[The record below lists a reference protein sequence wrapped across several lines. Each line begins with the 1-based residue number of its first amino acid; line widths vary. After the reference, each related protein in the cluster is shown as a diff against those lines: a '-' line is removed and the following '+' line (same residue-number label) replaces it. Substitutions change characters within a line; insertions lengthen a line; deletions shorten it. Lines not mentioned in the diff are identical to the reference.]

1 MKITGIFVLFAMSL
15 IFENACAWW
24 AAVARGMEPVILS
37 VGAAFAALGLKD
49 QPNNDTQLFD
59 VKGWFKS
66 KFESEKIEKTIE
78 DLDDVEG
85 WNTGIPEKSAFDRDY
100 EKASPE
106 DRIKMKK

>member
-1 MKITGIFVLFAMSL
+1 M
-15 IFENACAWW
+15 
-24 AAVARGMEPVILS
+24 
-37 VGAAFAALGLKD
+37 
-49 QPNNDTQLFD
+49 
-59 VKGWFKS
+59 KGWFKS